1 MGAQKKRLIETL
13 LLSTHNICFGRESK
27 KINYLEVSCYI
38 FRYGF
43 HRTRSTEALQLCD
56 GDIGV
61 ALEYLLSQCFHLRVP
76 TSTDIEDDEL
86 SEIQEQRRDEM
97 TALEAIYEDR
107 FFERVVNKVWILKF
121 SIPALDKI
129 IRPVRETR
137 EVNETQSNREMC
149 RFFVKGFCKFGKRC
163 RLSHSVPK
171 IDGLEESPVTEASDD
186 LNYEVEVRFPA
197 GHRYPKEPPFIA
209 FSTTSSFLPHHVCLN
224 ITKHMLTEAKSL
236 AESSE
241 PSVFTVVSCLDDETF
256 LESVV
261 KESPHEFS
269 VFPHSKPW
277 LRNGSHK
284 QMGENVFF
292 GNNMNFNSE
301 GAYSDDLSK
310 QTETLLRMTENE
322 SAFRSDLKDDEKRVM
337 VKRQISRDMDLVKAN
352 PAEIL
357 KQNRKLVDEF
367 KQKQV
372 MF

>member
-1 MGAQKKRLIETL
+1 M
-13 LLSTHNICFGRESK
+13 
-27 KINYLEVSCYI
+27 
-38 FRYGF
+38 
-43 HRTRSTEALQLCD
+43 CD

-61 ALEYLLSQCFHLRVP
+61 ALEYLVSQCFHLRVP
-76 TSTDIEDDEL
+76 TSTDIEGDEL

-121 SIPALDKI
+121 SLPALDKI
-129 IRPVRETR
+129 IRPVRETP
-137 EVNETQSNREMC
+137 ESSKTQSNREMC

-171 IDGLEESPVTEASDD
+171 FDGLQESPVIESSDD
-186 LNYEVEVRFPA
+186 LNYEIEIRFPA
-197 GHRYPKEPPFIA
+197 GNRYPKEPPFIA

-236 AESSE
+236 AEASE

-269 VFPHSKPW
+269 VFPNSKPW
-277 LRNGSHK
+277 LRNESHK
-284 QMGENVFF
+284 SIGENVVYR
-292 GNNMNFNSE
+292 NNMDFNSE
-301 GAYSDDLSK
+301 GANSDDLSK

-322 SAFRSDLKDDEKRVM
+322 SAIRSDLKDNEKRVT
-337 VKRQISRDMDLVKAN
+337 VKRQISRDMDLVKSS

-372 MF
+372 Q